1 VFCACRLKVRVDST
15 KVSLAFALDGDA
27 PQQQDVF
34 AFLPVRRYG
43 LNFVV
48 QVRRMLLLLQ
58 VQNVLLLLLLL
69 LPVSC

>member
-1 VFCACRLKVRVDST
+1 VLSISCRLKVRVDST
-15 KVSLAFALDGDA
+15 KVSLAFGLDGEA

-48 QVRRMLLLLQ
+48 QVRH
-58 VQNVLLLLLLL
+58 
-69 LPVSC
+69 